1 MHSKLAR
8 AVLFATFVLVAGAI
22 RPRPARAEDKRVPV
36 VAVFELEDATNRPRR
51 LIASLTDYL
60 RVKLAETQKL
70 KVVDKGDQ
78 EAQLKKI
85 IRSEKKKSYKACV
98 DQSCQIPLGKE
109 LAADKILRG
118 KVTRFGKSYVI
129 AVEMI
134 DLATGASAGAASEKS
149 AGSEEELMGSVERV
163 AKSIATSMAPKEEL
177 ASATVDPPPDEK
189 EKPKLEVA
197 STTAQPASAVQ
208 APPTTAQ
215 VKMESPGPT
224 GGQWTMMIGGFAVFA
239 GAYFTEI
246 FAQLIGS
253 DFSHTYYSLLPVGG
267 PVLVELLNK
276 STVDMNGNPYK
287 SQPLNYLD
295 AGIQALG
302 AGIGILGIVLASSNP
317 PVAVQPATPPPSA
330 PGQTVSIDVIAL
342 PRFVGLH
349 GTF

>member
-1 MHSKLAR
+1 LATI
-8 AVLFATFVLVAGAI
+8 ALVAATI
-22 RPRPARAEDKRVPV
+22 RPRPAHAEDKRVPV

-85 IRSEKKKSYKACV
+85 IRSEKKRSYKACM

-129 AVEMI
+129 AIEMI

-149 AGSEEELMGSVERV
+149 AGTEEELMGSVERV
-163 AKSIATSMAPKEEL
+163 AKSITASVAPKEEL
-177 ASATVDPPPDEK
+177 ASATVDPPPE

-197 STTAQPASAVQ
+197 STTAQASNAGAVQ

-224 GGQWTMMIGGFAVFA
+224 GGQWTMIIGGFAVFA
-239 GAYFTEI
+239 GAYITEVL
-246 FAQLIGS
+246 AQLIGS
-253 DFSHTYYSLLPVGG
+253 DFSRAYYSLLPVGG

-276 STVDMNGNPYK
+276 STVDANGNPYK
-287 SQPLNYLD
+287 SQPLNYVD
-295 AGIQALG
+295 AGIQAVG

-317 PVAVQPATPPPSA
+317 PVAVQPATPAPA
-330 PGQTVSIDVIAL
+330 TQPGQTVSIDVIAL
-342 PRFVGLH
+342 PHFLGLH